1 MVSHSHSLLLLAV
14 TTAEGRLGLTRQQ
27 LRLRVRRVRA
37 RRVLHLL
44 EPFAVP
50 EDPAAAFETAL
61 LAVLQMGTS
70 LRRGA
75 SPAQGWV
82 KLLLAGCP
90 PCVLGCAGHGP
101 A

>member
-37 RRVLHLL
+37 RRALHLL

-61 LAVLQMGTS
+61 SAVLQTLAEEES
-70 LRRGA
+70 RG
-75 SPAQGWV
+75 GEG
-82 KLLLAGCP
+82 LP
-90 PCVLGCAGHGP
+90 PQVR
-101 A
+101 